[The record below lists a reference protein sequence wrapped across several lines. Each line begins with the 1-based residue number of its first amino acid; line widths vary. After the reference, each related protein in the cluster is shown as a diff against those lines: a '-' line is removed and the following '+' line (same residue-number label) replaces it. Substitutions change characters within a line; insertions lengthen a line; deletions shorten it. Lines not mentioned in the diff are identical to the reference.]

1 LLLFYLLL
9 VHNSEQEW
17 SNQHGWTSM
26 AKVLIVDDS
35 PAQIF
40 SLKTLVE
47 NWGHQTISAESGN
60 EALLVARQE
69 IPDVILM
76 DVVMPGMSGFQA
88 TRKLSK
94 DLVTCR
100 IPVIFVSTKD
110 GEADRIWGMR
120 QGASAYVTKPVNPEK
135 LMNAISDAIAA

>member
-1 LLLFYLLL
+1 
-9 VHNSEQEW
+9 
-17 SNQHGWTSM
+17 M

-35 PAQIF
+35 PAQVF
-40 SLKTLVE
+40 TLKNLIE
-47 NWGHQTISAESGN
+47 NWGHVTISAESGDQ
-60 EALLVARQE
+60 ALQMARQE
-69 IPDVILM
+69 VPDVILM

-94 DLVTCR
+94 DLATCR

-120 QGASAYVTKPVNPEK
+120 QGATAYVTKPVNPDQ
-135 LMNAISDAIAA
+135 LLTAISDAIAA

>member
-1 LLLFYLLL
+1 M
-9 VHNSEQEW
+9 HNSEWGVNDQYG
-17 SNQHGWTSM
+17 HISM

-40 SLKTLVE
+40 NLKNLIE
-47 NWGHQTISAESGN
+47 NWGYETISAENGDQ
-60 EALLVARQE
+60 ALQLAREQ

-94 DLVTCR
+94 DVTTCR
-100 IPVIFVSTKD
+100 IPVIFVSNKD
-110 GEADRIWGMR
+110 GEADRVWGMR
-120 QGASAYVTKPVNPEK
+120 QGATAYVTKPVNPEA
-135 LMNAISDAIAA
+135 LLTAITEAMAA

>member
-1 LLLFYLLL
+1 
-9 VHNSEQEW
+9 
-17 SNQHGWTSM
+17 M

-35 PAQIF
+35 PAQVF
-40 SLKTLVE
+40 TMRSLIE
-47 NWGHQTISAESGN
+47 SWGHQTISAENGN
-60 EALLVARQE
+60 EALEIAREE

-94 DLVTCR
+94 DLATCR

-110 GEADRIWGMR
+110 GEADRVWGMR
-120 QGASAYVTKPVNPEK
+120 QGATAYVTKPVNPDT
-135 LMNAISDAIAA
+135 LLTAISDAIAA

>member
-1 LLLFYLLL
+1 
-9 VHNSEQEW
+9 
-17 SNQHGWTSM
+17 M

-40 SLKTLVE
+40 ALKKMIE
-47 NWGHQTISAESGN
+47 DWGH
-60 EALLVARQE
+60 EALTAQSGDQAIEIARQE
-69 IPDVILM
+69 QPNVILM

-94 DLVTCR
+94 DKTTHN

-110 GEADRIWGMR
+110 GETDLVWGMR
-120 QGASAYVTKPVNPEK
+120 QGATAYITKPVDPDT
-135 LMNAISDAIAA
+135 LFTAISDAIAA

>member
-1 LLLFYLLL
+1 
-9 VHNSEQEW
+9 
-17 SNQHGWTSM
+17 M

-35 PAQIF
+35 PTQVF
-40 SLKTLVE
+40 TLKNLIE
-47 NWGHQTISAESGN
+47 NWGHVTISAESGDQ
-60 EALLVARQE
+60 ALQMARQE
-69 IPDVILM
+69 VPDVILM

-94 DLVTCR
+94 DQVTCR

-120 QGASAYVTKPVNPEK
+120 QGASAYVTKTVNPEK
-135 LMNAISDAIAA
+135 LLNAITDAIAA